1 MSMNGMLGPLQDYL
15 VLVVT
20 VVIAFVVAKLLVRLV
35 AKAANKLQ
43 LTGRFTPD
51 LAEFVGTILR
61 TAVWLALGLFVLT
74 QILLVFGLQD
84 ILMRS
89 VLSFLAENAARI
101 GVMILLAVVGYVAIR
116 ILGIVFAEYKRRTK
130 LQPITVD
137 LLYSL
142 ARYLVYALV
151 VVLVFTNILVMA
163 GLQTLAGTL
172 VTLFAVLIGLVVSFA
187 ATGSIGNALSGLVIM
202 SWRPYGE
209 GDRVEIG
216 NGTYGD
222 VMEVDVMF
230 TKIRTIKDEII
241 HIPNSQVLGNK
252 IINYSALPK
261 VIVHQ
266 EVTIGYEVSRKRVEQ
281 LLLEAAK
288 GSEGLLPEP
297 EPFVLVRNLYNSFVA
312 YEVNAYTDRPSELV
326 RTYSSLMKSILDRFE
341 RAGIEVLSPE
351 HVTVHRSGLDQR
363 GRASRA
369 AGTHGSENPRK

>member
-1 MSMNGMLGPLQDYL
+1 
-15 VLVVT
+15 
-20 VVIAFVVAKLLVRLV
+20 
-35 AKAANKLQ
+35 
-43 LTGRFTPD
+43 
-51 LAEFVGTILR
+51 
-61 TAVWLALGLFVLT
+61 
-74 QILLVFGLQD
+74 
-84 ILMRS
+84 
-89 VLSFLAENAARI
+89 
-101 GVMILLAVVGYVAIR
+101 
-116 ILGIVFAEYKRRTK
+116 
-130 LQPITVD
+130 
-137 LLYSL
+137 
-142 ARYLVYALV
+142 VYALV
-151 VVLVFTNILVMA
+151 LVLVFTNILVMA

-241 HIPNSQVLGNK
+241 HVPNSQVLGNK

-297 EPFVLVRNLYNSFVA
+297 EPFVLVRNLDNSFVA

-326 RTYSSLMKSILDRFE
+326 RTYSSLMKNILDHFE